1 MEKVQRMEVPQPGQ
15 LELMMDLLEKVYSEQ
30 IRLKA
35 STKIVMEK
43 IDSVIRRNQYIQ
55 PSDQGT
61 NESTTH
67 VAENVQLKYRTRL
80 ITQRK

>member
-1 MEKVQRMEVPQPGQ
+1 MEKVQRMEVSQPGQ

-43 IDSVIRRNQYIQ
+43 IDRDKEKSIY
-55 PSDQGT
+55 T
-61 NESTTH
+61 
-67 VAENVQLKYRTRL
+67 AE
-80 ITQRK
+80 

>member
-1 MEKVQRMEVPQPGQ
+1 MEKVQRMEVTQPAQ

-35 STKIVMEK
+35 SIKIVMEK
-43 IDSVIRRNQYIQ
+43 IDSMIRRNQYMQ
-55 PSDQGT
+55 ASDQGT
-61 NESTTH
+61 SESTTH
-67 VAENVQLKYRTRL
+67 VAENVHLKYRKRL